1 VFLRC
6 RERGIELPSE
16 GTVRTRINRL
26 SPAVVTSRRTTAY
39 TARQRFGPKVGH
51 LPGAD
56 YPYAVIEIDHTPL
69 DLILVDD
76 IHRQPIGR
84 PFLTL
89 AIDVFSRTVAGFH
102 LALESPS
109 STSVALCLAHAILP
123 KDTWCAERSLS
134 NNWPVQG
141 LMDCVHC
148 DNGREFHSRALERA
162 CEQYGIRLQHRPVRQ
177 PHYGAHIERLLGT
190 FAIEIHA
197 VPGTTKSN
205 PAERG
210 DYDSDKHACMTLKE
224 CECWLAEF
232 ITGVYHQRIH
242 SALGVPPLVKYQEAI
257 SGGQVAAHRLDLSG
271 TDPLRLRLDFMPF
284 FERVVQPTGIHIDG
298 IDYYH
303 DVLRTWIAA
312 ADPDD
317 PTLHRKFIVRRDP
330 RDISRVYFYDPGW
343 EQYFEIPYRDRS
355 RPVMSLWE
363 LHAAQESLRQQGR
376 ECTDQN
382 AVFNSIER
390 LRQQQEDAAEKTRRA
405 RREAQKRRLTQ
416 GADRPNPD
424 TEAAAAPGFTGA
436 APEPFDDIGDALG

>member
-1 VFLRC
+1 MEAAVLAPTCGASRSGPHLAATVIPIRPELLEVSDSEWALASRRHANLQPLLMLGSPPKEEVRATAMVLGVNVATAYRWLARLRVSNQVSTLIRRKRGMKTGHVLIDAAVEQILQEEIQRSYLTNQQLSARAVAQRIFVRC
-6 RERGIELPSE
+6 RERGYELPSE
-16 GTVRTRINRL
+16 GTVRTRIERL
-26 SPAVVTSRRTTAY
+26 APDVVAAHRTNSYA
-39 TARQRFGPKVGH
+39 ARQRFGPKTGH

-102 LALESPS
+102 LALEAPS

-123 KDTWCAERSLS
+123 KDTWCAERNLA
-134 NNWPVQG
+134 NNWPVHG

-190 FAIEIHA
+190 FAKEIHA
-197 VPGTTKSN
+197 VPGTTKSS

-242 SALGVPPLVKYQEAI
+242 STLQVPP
-257 SGGQVAAHRLDLSG
+257 
-271 TDPLRLRLDFMPF
+271 
-284 FERVVQPTGIHIDG
+284 
-298 IDYYH
+298 
-303 DVLRTWIAA
+303 IAK
-312 ADPDD
+312 
-317 PTLHRKFIVRRDP
+317 H
-330 RDISRVYFYDPGW
+330 
-343 EQYFEIPYRDRS
+343 
-355 RPVMSLWE
+355 
-363 LHAAQESLRQQGR
+363 
-376 ECTDQN
+376 
-382 AVFNSIER
+382 
-390 LRQQQEDAAEKTRRA
+390 
-405 RREAQKRRLTQ
+405 
-416 GADRPNPD
+416 
-424 TEAAAAPGFTGA
+424 
-436 APEPFDDIGDALG
+436 